1 MELSGK
7 VALVTGAASGIGRA
21 TATALARRGAAV
33 AINYSRSEAEAKET
47 LAAVRQIGAK
57 AMLVRASVGDDAA
70 VREMVSQV
78 IAELGD
84 LHCLVNS
91 AGITRYIPASALDG
105 CTDDAWH
112 DIMQVNLMGTFY
124 TCRAALAHMVP
135 RRIGAIVNVASMG
148 GISGAG
154 SSIPYVVSKGA
165 IITLTKALAREF
177 TQHQIRVNAVAPGV
191 VDTRWIADHP
201 EHREF
206 ALRQTPLGRVATAE
220 DVAHT
225 VIYLLEN
232 DFIVGQT
239 IIVDGGRTIH

>member
-1 MELSGK
+1 MELAGK

-21 TATALARRGAAV
+21 TAIELARRGASI

-47 LAAVRQIGAK
+47 LATVQALGVP
-57 AMLVRASVGDDAA
+57 AMLVRASVADDAA
-70 VREMVSQV
+70 AREMVARV

-84 LHCLVNS
+84 LHCVVNS
-91 AGITRYIPASALDG
+91 AGITRYIPASDLEG
-105 CTDDAWH
+105 CTDDAWRE
-112 DIMQVNLMGTFY
+112 IMQVNLLGTFY
-124 TCRAALAHMVP
+124 VSRAALAHMVP
-135 RRIGAIVNVASMG
+135 RRVGAIVNVASMG
-148 GISGAG
+148 GISGVG

-225 VIYLLEN
+225 IVYLLEN